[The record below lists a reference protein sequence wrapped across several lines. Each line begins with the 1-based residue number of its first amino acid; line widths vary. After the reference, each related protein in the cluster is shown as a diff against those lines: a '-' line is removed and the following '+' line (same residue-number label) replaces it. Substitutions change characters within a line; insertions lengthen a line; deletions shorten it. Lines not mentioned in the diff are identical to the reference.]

1 MANEMFVAEAALY
14 DAFKKHLDM
23 EQRMDKD
30 LAVHMFPIML
40 RFVMSEEGRCLLS
53 EYKDADIDWTQLEL
67 MCGGYICVE

>member
-1 MANEMFVAEAALY
+1 MDNEKTANAAILYEAFVKRL
-14 DAFKKHLDM
+14 DA

-40 RFVMSEEGRCLLS
+40 RFAMSEEGGRLLA
-53 EYKDADIDWTQLEL
+53 EYSDEDIDWTQLEL